1 MLNRLKQLEAYKKQL
16 ESHYLSERAKQET
29 LLEERSTYL
38 VDKTQLE
45 TQHEECLLKK
55 EILDQASIAAREQG
69 KAVFENVVTNSLQ
82 MVFGP
87 NTSAK
92 IELGRKS
99 NTPTAELLTC
109 KVRDGKVIETDPCE
123 EDGGGV
129 ADIVGTSAFMS
140 TALLS
145 ERENVAPFFL
155 DEPTKYV
162 SAQHAEASAYFIKSL
177 VDYTNRQTFLTTH
190 EKEYLPFVA
199 DATHLVALDEKGVSH
214 VSRFAEKGTLVLP
227 TSV

>member
-1 MLNRLKQLEAYKKQL
+1 MLNRLQQLNQYKKQL
-16 ESHYLSERAKQET
+16 EAHYLTERAKQKT
-29 LLEERSTYL
+29 LLDERNAYSEE
-38 VDKTQLE
+38 KEKLE
-45 TQHEECLLKK
+45 TQYNDCLLKK
-55 EILDQASIAAREQG
+55 EILDQASTAAREQG

-109 KVRDGKVIETDPCE
+109 SIRDGKVIETDPCE

-177 VDYTNRQTFLTTH
+177 VEYTGRQTFLTTH

-199 DATHLVALDEKGVSH
+199 DVTHLVALDEKGVSH
-214 VSRFAEKGTLVLP
+214 VSRFAEKGTLVTP
-227 TSV
+227 ASV